1 MQRRPWLDD
10 DRPGEGPSPLHESL
24 ETVMRALGGPGVDA
38 IVTVHERWT
47 EIVGPEVA
55 RLSRPVSI
63 EDTVLRIRVSVP
75 AWAGHLRW
83 AEQEILSNL
92 EVLVGSG
99 VVSSITVSVGR
110 I

>member
-1 MQRRPWLDD
+1 MHPRSWADD
-10 DRPGEGPSPLHESL
+10 EGSGGPSPLHESL

-38 IVTVHERWT
+38 IVAVHERWT

-63 EDTVLRIRVSVP
+63 EDAVLRIRVSVP

-83 AEQEILSNL
+83 AEQEILTNL
-92 EVLVGSG
+92 DALVGEGIVSG
-99 VVSSITVSVGR
+99 ITVSVGR

>member
-1 MQRRPWLDD
+1 MHPRPWADD
-10 DRPGEGPSPLHESL
+10 DWNGDGPAPLHESL

-38 IVTVHERWT
+38 IVTVHERWS

-63 EDTVLRIRVSVP
+63 EDGALRIRVSVP

-83 AEQEILSNL
+83 AEQEILANL
-92 EVLVGSG
+92 DDLVGSG
-99 VVSSITVSVGR
+99 IVTAIAVTVGR